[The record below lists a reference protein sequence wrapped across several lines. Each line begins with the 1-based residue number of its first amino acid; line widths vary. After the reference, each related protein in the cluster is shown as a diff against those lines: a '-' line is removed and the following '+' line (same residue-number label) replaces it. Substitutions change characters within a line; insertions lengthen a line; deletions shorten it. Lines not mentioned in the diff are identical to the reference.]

1 MGSEI
6 APSSFRNLRYLKL
19 PTMFIKKIITRLAFV
34 TTILGAVSLMACTTT
49 PVAPPTSATINHSH
63 SATASPTSGQVLYQF
78 DWHWGKA
85 QPDTDGKGWTVIN
98 DLGYQIHVT
107 QGYLVTGSAE
117 LVPCAHTHA
126 QVQPST
132 IDTIAALFAPQIAKA
147 GHGGESDASRLKNP
161 QVESLTVPQSIS
173 AITQWGSEPNY
184 CQMHYLV
191 AYGVANAQ
199 NLPTDVSMIGNSLL
213 IEGEVRAPNTTVATP
228 FNLKS
233 ALAWGG
239 SKDLIVTNDKTDVAE
254 GVKSGTFLHLIVS
267 RDLGSLFDGVDFA
280 QMSAQDQSK
289 QILRSIIQN
298 TEIEVHCK

>member
-1 MGSEI
+1 
-6 APSSFRNLRYLKL
+6 
-19 PTMFIKKIITRLAFV
+19 MFIKTLLTRLALA

-49 PVAPPTSATINHSH
+49 PITSPDTTSHSH
-63 SATASPTSGQVLYQF
+63 SHSTTASPTSGQVLYQF

-85 QPDTDGKGWTVIN
+85 QPDADGKGWTVTN

-107 QGYLVTGSAE
+107 RGYLVTGSTE

-161 QVESLTVPQSIS
+161 QVESLTTPQSIS

-191 AYGVANAQ
+191 AYGVASAQ

-239 SKDLIVTNDKTDVAE
+239 RKDLIVTNDKTDVAE

-289 QILRSIIQN
+289 QVLRSIIQN